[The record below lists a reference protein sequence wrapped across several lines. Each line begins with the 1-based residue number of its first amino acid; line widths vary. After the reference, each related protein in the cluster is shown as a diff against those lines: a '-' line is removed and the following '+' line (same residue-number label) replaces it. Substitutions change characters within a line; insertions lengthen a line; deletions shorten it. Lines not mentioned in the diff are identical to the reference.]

1 MWVWGLTLWTS
12 VCLSLFLPVQVAGC
26 VEGDSGEEEVEEEE
40 VVVEREEEEE
50 EETEEETEEV
60 EEEEREEGEE
70 SVEREKGDGDS
81 LELND
86 EMERK
91 VSSFITSP
99 QEEAEES
106 VAESSDSASESA
118 VSSVYSASTTTS
130 YLHGDRATVQRLVA
144 RGLKKKQHQIHRR
157 VRSKKEAKAA
167 AGTKKNGAKNKGK
180 TELKW
185 SLDSEW

>member
-12 VCLSLFLPVQVAGC
+12 VCLSLFLPVQAAGC
-26 VEGDSGEEEVEEEE
+26 VEGGSGEEVE
-40 VVVEREEEEE
+40 EREEEE
-50 EETEEETEEV
+50 EEETEEV

-81 LELND
+81 IELND
-86 EMERK
+86 KM
-91 VSSFITSP
+91 VSSSITSP
-99 QEEAEES
+99 QEEAEEP

-118 VSSVYSASTTTS
+118 VSSAYTASTTTS
-130 YLHGDRATVQRLVA
+130 YLHGERATVQRLVA

-157 VRSKKEAKAA
+157 VRPKKEAKAA